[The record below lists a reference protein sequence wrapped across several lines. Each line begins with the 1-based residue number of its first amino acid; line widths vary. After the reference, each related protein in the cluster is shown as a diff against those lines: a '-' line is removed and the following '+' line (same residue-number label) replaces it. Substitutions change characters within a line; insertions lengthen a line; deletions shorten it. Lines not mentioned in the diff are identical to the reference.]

1 MRQVWSCW
9 RAPRRHLRGIRGL
22 AARELGSGAVVRGRD
37 GGVALEEVSC
47 LQSALGAGVG
57 LQLHPVLVPRLP
69 QADLLVLRLREAIIK
84 GPALQ
89 PLPEW
94 ALQARVLHARV
105 RVGVHRSARSRRS
118 SLGGHGRSSRY
129 TAGGSVRC
137 RWPRRCATP
146 RRWQRISCTRHP
158 HGSLAGRQRWRD
170 PRVAGHSSCRNVV
183 SAICRDCRKSLGM
196 GRSFVLCMPVLARS
210 RAVESLARQSRSKSH
225 PARIL

>member
-105 RVGVHRSARSRRS
+105 RVGAQRCARSRRS
-118 SLGGHGRSSRY
+118 SPAGLGRSSRHI
-129 TAGGSVRC
+129 AGGSVRRC
-137 RWPRRCATP
+137 RWPWGCATSRDQLYPSHPWEPCWTTVWAPSAGGWASALPACYESRVP
-146 RRWQRISCTRHP
+146 RSPQASRHGP
-158 HGSLAGRQRWRD
+158 LVL
-170 PRVAGHSSCRNVV
+170 RV
-183 SAICRDCRKSLGM
+183 
-196 GRSFVLCMPVLARS
+196 PVFARS
-210 RAVESLARQSRSKSH
+210 RTFGSIVGQSLSKSH